1 MPRSPKFERLGRH
14 KKSSKITNKKKNCFE
29 IFTDCRGNHKK
40 DVSKKSFERKK
51 KESVG
56 FFYTEF
62 RRNEAN
68 QTSIQLLVQLARC
81 GHGNENR
88 RVSSKSIGRPQDS
101 RVTYN
106 LPVPG
111 GTDFTKNF
119 GAICLFRVSSCL
131 GKDIERTGEH
141 KSLSV
146 HDAV

>member
-1 MPRSPKFERLGRH
+1 MFQKSPLKE
-14 KKSSKITNKKKNCFE
+14 
-29 IFTDCRGNHKK
+29 
-40 DVSKKSFERKK
+40 KK
-51 KESVG
+51 KEYD

-111 GTDFTKNF
+111 GTDFTKKF
-119 GAICLFRVSSCL
+119 GAICL

-141 KSLSV
+141 KKVRDLFV
-146 HDAV
+146 